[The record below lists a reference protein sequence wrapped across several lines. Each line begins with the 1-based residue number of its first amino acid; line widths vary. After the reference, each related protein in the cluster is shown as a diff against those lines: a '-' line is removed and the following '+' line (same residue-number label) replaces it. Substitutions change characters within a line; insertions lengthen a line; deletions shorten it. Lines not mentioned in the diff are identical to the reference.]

1 MSCKWVISLAK
12 DNTRVNL
19 SFSVFDLQTPS
30 PTCQSGDFVEVRE
43 GQSPDSP
50 ILGTFCG
57 SAIPSNVLSSGK
69 FMLVHFR
76 SDASVEKR
84 GFVSA
89 YVSVYEEKNGTFS
102 LFRAYTMKNS
112 PVELHYKFHQLVKYW
127 LMTSLKSYQEGCK
140 YQLYTLNFPI
150 SLVIVKHGKTY

>member
-1 MSCKWVISLAK
+1 
-12 DNTRVNL
+12 
-19 SFSVFDLQTPS
+19 
-30 PTCQSGDFVEVRE
+30 
-43 GQSPDSP
+43 
-50 ILGTFCG
+50 
-57 SAIPSNVLSSGK
+57 
-69 FMLVHFR
+69 MLVHFR